1 MSHASFQEWMANIE
15 QLSSMQYQ
23 QAEAAFFGGS
33 EEMEAASLAVIE
45 ASVGDDRK
53 CCLSALWRGPRAI
66 SRGKSRGL
74 RRYQCKTCIRTFN
87 AATGTPLSGIHKK
100 KGSGLHTGPVFPRGL
115 RSVIQPNAVTCLFL
129 PHSTGGIA
137 F

>member
-23 QAEAAFFGGS
+23 QAEAAFFGEP
-33 EEMEAASLAVIE
+33 EEMEAASLAAIE

-53 CCLSALWRGPRAI
+53 CCLSALWRGPKAI

-100 KGSGLHTGPVFPRGL
+100 REGACIPDLYFRG
-115 RSVIQPNAVTCLFL
+115 AVQR
-129 PHSTGGIA
+129 HR
-137 F
+137 